1 MINMNM
7 NMKYDI
13 WKIDHES
20 YGTRNMNICMP
31 VYHENQL
38 KGSQAQDVIVIFP
51 IFLAS
56 FNNRQ
61 G

>member
-1 MINMNM
+1 
-7 NMKYDI
+7 
-13 WKIDHES
+13 
-20 YGTRNMNICMP
+20 MNICMP

-38 KGSQAQDVIVIFP
+38 KGSHAQDFIVIFP

-61 G
+61 GRYPECLKLLK